1 MQDAVFS
8 VLYRRLSERREA
20 LAGYIVNGGAADYVT
35 YAKAVAQHEA
45 YVTIEEELKELE
57 KRFMDQ

>member
-1 MQDAVFS
+1 MEDTVFGI
-8 VLYRRLSERREA
+8 LYRRIRERLES
-20 LAGYIVNGGAADYVT
+20 LAGYIVNGGAADYVA

-45 YVTIEEELKELE
+45 YVTIEEDLKELE

>member
-1 MQDAVFS
+1 MEDTVFG
-8 VLYRRLSERREA
+8 VLYRRIGERREA
-20 LAGYIVNGGAADYVT
+20 LANHVVNGGAPDYVA

-45 YVTIEEELKELE
+45 YVTIEEDLKELE